1 MRPSTDASGTP
12 PRFPSL
18 CREFKVFD
26 HPTSIHSGY
35 GIFGTGRS
43 PNCHTPAMLIIGIIL
58 FGLLVGAVAQLIV
71 GKSNRA
77 STGVWPAPRES
88 AARSS
93 AVWSSASSPVTASH
107 CVPAASSARSR
118 ARSSSPLPVVVEVAP
133 GGGDQLRLTPPQHHP
148 RADRFGR
155 HCHSCPYR
163 TSRDNSH
170 PRRCVTPTP
179 APPKEQ
185 SCPLPST

>member
-71 GKSNRA
+71 GKSKSGIDWGLA
-77 STGVWPAPRES
+77 CAAGVGGSFVGGLVISLIAGDGLALRPSGIIGSLAG
-88 AARSS
+88 AII
-93 AVWSSASSPVTASH
+93 VTAAWSWWKSR
-107 CVPAASSARSR
+107 PAA
-118 ARSSSPLPVVVEVAP
+118 E
-133 GGGDQLRLTPPQHHP
+133 
-148 RADRFGR
+148 
-155 HCHSCPYR
+155 
-163 TSRDNSH
+163 TS
-170 PRRCVTPTP
+170 
-179 APPKEQ
+179 
-185 SCPLPST
+185 